1 MQKPDNRTQSSLRI
15 DTALQDDLA
24 AIAKAEKRSINQV
37 KTDALKFYR
46 DYYYLQNKASLLNE
60 QVVEII
66 QNSLRMLERR
76 INHRTNALLSEL
88 AIQSAIQNLM
98 IAENLEVDP
107 ANLQKYRVQ
116 AVDALRQQNRVFRL
130 EEVLKIE
137 TDTEHYL

>member
-60 QVVEII
+60 QVVE
-66 QNSLRMLERR
+66 RC
-76 INHRTNALLSEL
+76 
-88 AIQSAIQNLM
+88 
-98 IAENLEVDP
+98 V
-107 ANLQKYRVQ
+107 
-116 AVDALRQQNRVFRL
+116 
-130 EEVLKIE
+130 
-137 TDTEHYL
+137 